1 MVATLYR
8 DGMVRRAYALL
19 SVALLG
25 VFFLLVTSSAVT
37 GNDGAVASAS
47 TAGDL
52 SVYDLISIWGGAMV
66 DPSTYTTLTHVDGF
80 FTFVMNETFLS
91 SLSSNSFSSLSR
103 NSILGSIPNIFFVVC
118 IICVL
123 LSVAVAVVELKK
135 LDLLK
140 RIVKK

>member
-1 MVATLYR
+1 
-8 DGMVRRAYALL
+8 MVRRAYALL

-25 VFFLLVTSSAVT
+25 AFFLLITSSAVV
-37 GNDGAVASAS
+37 GDDGVVTSSS

-52 SVYDLISIWGGAMV
+52 SVYDLISGWGGAMV

-80 FTFVMNETFLS
+80 FAFVMDETFLS

-103 NSILGSIPNIFFVVC
+103 NSILGTIPNIFFVIC

-123 LSVAVAVVELKK
+123 LSVAVAVIELKK
-135 LDLLK
+135 LDMLK